1 MVIDAVPATQS
12 NVDLCFIANVFLLP
26 NSVGWPLGLN
36 PAANSWKWM
45 SNSVRDFALA
55 VDESMKSD

>member
-1 MVIDAVPATQS
+1 MLYS
-12 NVDLCFIANVFLLP
+12 LCKVMSIYVSLLTFF
-26 NSVGWPLGLN
+26 SSTLVGWPLGLN

-45 SNSVRDFALA
+45 SDSVRDFAQA